1 MTTTV
6 TVLLSILGGTLLLLL
21 VGCASSLRIVKQY
34 EEGVLFHLGRVTG
47 VRIPWIAA
55 ATLGLV
61 PLVVLALG
69 SEQATATRALLLALD
84 ALLAAVALAVLR
96 RWAGEGRT
104 TSDVR
109 LCWIAGGAAAWA
121 GGFTVPVSHLL
132 YGLGGASLPVVLGGL
147 VASGCAAAVT
157 AWTVGDAQLP
167 WGVAAREPLAGA
179 SALTLVCA
187 LALPVQAQVDIAWWA
202 GTVIASALLVL
213 GAATRLPADHRR
225 GPVWTSVATAFVAF
239 STELPS
245 VSSTLAGQVGWI
257 GQPWKSA
264 TATVAGPAAAAVA
277 VPQQFAGAGN
287 LVAMVVAA
295 VMALA
300 AGFVLGR
307 LRLGILVASGS
318 LAVAV
323 VVAVPQLGGSYGAG
337 LGLEG
342 GLTVAA
348 AIAAALLQRRSQVY
362 ARTASVVALG
372 AGALAL
378 SWSLA
383 LPATSAIVAGWLVA
397 TLLAAATVPVPWREA
412 WLGAAALAAGYAAVG
427 VAHQLGAH
435 DESLGV
441 FVVGVALVV
450 ALLLL
455 LLRSQPSR
463 IVDVVDGCSGALAF
477 VALAMAGPY
486 DGWLSWTL
494 VVTAAWAAAVC
505 VRPHRRV
512 GAPAAAVV
520 GVLALAVLPAAQ
532 DLTTAQTLTSW
543 VALVGL
549 AVIGAVAAT
558 LHGGEPGADRRRT
571 AMALALSALPV
582 VVATLVE
589 AQSQATGLTA
599 SLAALCAVFA
609 AVAAAPDIL
618 LTARAVDLRWRAGGT
633 GLAVA
638 LLLGATGSAGVDAGL
653 SPGAADVAV
662 AVVAVVAG
670 LLAVGAGRVSGRQ
683 PDALVTEVVC
693 AFALVA
699 AACRAV
705 DATSAGWVTAV
716 AGAAVL
722 LCASSPRRRVLWPLG
737 VLLVAAASWIWLGDA
752 GVASPEPYTD
762 PVAVVALVAGYLRR
776 RNVPATTSFV
786 AYGPGLVGLLV
797 PSLLWAV
804 VGGTV
809 ERPLLLAALATAV
822 VIVGAQQGLRAPLI
836 IGGVT
841 LVTTALRL
849 MAPYE
854 TMVPRWVEV
863 GSAGTLLLVL
873 GATYEQRRR
882 DVQLLRARYDALL

>member
-1 MTTTV
+1 MLLAGLTGRPYWALATA
-6 TVLLSILGGTLLLLL
+6 VLAL
-21 VGCASSLRIVKQY
+21 VCAA
-34 EEGVLFHLGRVTG
+34 LGRVTG

-55 ATLGLV
+55 AALALV

-69 SEQATATRALLLALD
+69 SAQPTATRALLLALD

-96 RWAGEGRT
+96 RWALAGRT
-104 TSDVR
+104 ASDVR

-187 LALPVQAQVDIAWWA
+187 LALPVQAHVDIVWWA
-202 GTVIASALLVL
+202 ATVIGSSLLVL
-213 GAATRLPADHRR
+213 AAATRLPADHQR
-225 GPVWTSVATAFVAF
+225 GPFWTSVATGLVAL

-245 VSSTLAGQVGWI
+245 VSSTIAGQVGWI
-257 GQPWKSA
+257 GQPWRSA
-264 TATVAGPAAAAVA
+264 TATVAGAAAAAVA
-277 VPQQFAGAGN
+277 VPQQFGGAGN
-287 LVAMVVAA
+287 LVALLVAA
-295 VMALA
+295 ATAVA

-307 LRLGILVASGS
+307 LQTGILVASGS
-318 LAVAV
+318 LALAV

-348 AIAAALLQRRSQVY
+348 AIAAALLQRHSRVY
-362 ARTASVVALG
+362 ARTATVVALG

-383 LPATSAIVAGWLVA
+383 LPATTAIVACWLVA
-397 TLLAAATVPVPWREA
+397 TLIAASTVAVPWREA
-412 WLGAAALAAGYAAVG
+412 WLGGAALTAGYAAVG
-427 VAHQLGAH
+427 VAHRLGAH
-435 DESLGV
+435 NASLGA

-455 LLRSQPSR
+455 RSQPSR
-463 IVDVVDGCSGALAF
+463 VADVLDGCSAALAF
-477 VALAMAGPY
+477 VGLAMAGPY

-505 VRPHRRV
+505 VRSNRRV
-512 GAPAAAVV
+512 ASPAAAVV
-520 GVLALAVLPAAQ
+520 AVLALAVLPAAQ
-532 DLTTAQTLTSW
+532 DLSTAQVLTCW
-543 VALVGL
+543 VALAAL
-549 AVIGAVAAT
+549 AVAAAVAAA
-558 LHGGEPGADRRRT
+558 LHGGEPSADRRRT
-571 AMALALSALPV
+571 ALALTLSALPL
-582 VVATLVE
+582 VVATLAE
-589 AQSQATGLTA
+589 AQAQATGLTLV
-599 SLAALCAVFA
+599 LAALCAVFA
-609 AVAAAPDIL
+609 AVAAEPDGL
-618 LTARAVDLRWRAGGT
+618 LISRAVGLSWRAAST

-638 LLLGATGSAGVDAGL
+638 LLLGATASGCIDAGL
-653 SPGAADVAV
+653 SPGTAAV
-662 AVVAVVAG
+662 AVAVVAG
-670 LLAVGAGRVSGRQ
+670 LLAVGAGRLSARY
-683 PDALVTEVVC
+683 PDSLVTEVTC
-693 AFALVA
+693 ALALVVA
-699 AACRAV
+699 ASQAV
-705 DATSAGWVTAV
+705 DATAAGWVTAV
-716 AGAAVL
+716 AGVAVL
-722 LCASSPRRRVLWPLG
+722 LTASTPRRRVLWPLG
-737 VLLVAAASWIWLGDA
+737 VLLVAAASWVWLGDA
-752 GVASPEPYTD
+752 GVAAPEFYTD
-762 PVAVVALVAGYLRR
+762 PIAVVALVAGYLRR

-786 AYGPGLVGLLV
+786 AYGAGLSGLLL

-804 VGGTV
+804 ADGGV

-836 IGGVT
+836 LGSVT
-841 LVTTALRL
+841 LVATALRL

-863 GSAGTLLLVL
+863 GTAGTLLLVL

-882 DVQLLRARYDALL
+882 DVQLIRARYDALL